1 MWTPLPAADRIVH
14 LLHLTL
20 VKQAGTLKRHFK
32 THGGEKPKQLQ
43 PMRVELGVDI
53 RAVCVACV
61 CAYDISIHLLIWAN
75 KCLQCPLRHF
85 NTRAP
90 FQCNCLQ
97 WGNVEPGS
105 AYHKE
110 RDVDEGCYDNLYSP
124 YNQERMKQMQDIST
138 KLFQCNWLQWV
149 VMFNPGATMSRQC
162 IFHEV
167 KTRKSKDI
175 STQVT
180 MGR

>member
-1 MWTPLPAADRIVH
+1 MSAETFQH
-14 LLHLTL
+14 
-20 VKQAGTLKRHFK
+20 K
-32 THGGEKPKQLQ
+32 
-43 PMRVELGVDI
+43 
-53 RAVCVACV
+53 
-61 CAYDISIHLLIWAN
+61 S
-75 KCLQCPLRHF
+75 
-85 NTRAP
+85 P
-90 FQCNCLQ
+90 FQCNCLK

-124 YNQERMKQMQDIST
+124 YNQERMKQAQDIST

-175 STQVT
+175 SKRRLQWVGRISVTGYTRWQCIARVIKCIFHEGKTRKECRISVTGYNGWQCIARVPQCLRKCMFNQV
-180 MGR
+180 RK